1 MYRAKSQLLGQS
13 GVFVRYIIKKQPQ
26 SQEEPPEPSLEP
38 SWGVLERFFID
49 FGVFVHYVSNE
60 IITVGQKWSFR
71 SRHPPKIHEKS
82 TRIALGAPK
91 IGLGA
96 LQSPPGGVREA
107 SWKAK
112 LVKNRKY
119 TQKLDGI
126 GSILVAKTEP
136 KTIKNRVPKLYNFR
150 YLLESIFS

>member
-1 MYRAKSQLLGQS
+1 MI
-13 GVFVRYIIKKQPQ
+13 F
-26 SQEEPPEPSLEP
+26 E
-38 SWGVLERFFID
+38 D
-49 FGVFVHYVSNE
+49 VSNE
-60 IITVGQKWSFR
+60 MTTFVQKWSFR
-71 SRHPPKIHEKS
+71 SRHPHKIDQKS
-82 TRIALGAPK
+82 TKIGLGAPK

-96 LQSPPGGVREA
+96 LQSPPGGVQEG
-107 SWKAK
+107 SWRAK

-136 KTIKNRVPKLYNFR
+136 KTVKNQPQKLYNFQ